1 MSNATTTPRA
11 SSTRLLSLDVFR
23 GLALVGMVLVNVPGA
38 NVWPQLS
45 HAAWDSM
52 TFADVVFPAFLFAMG
67 ASMALGHPP
76 TALRTFRRVV
86 VLVAVGLALNYAAT
100 GSPLRYPGVLQ
111 RIAFAF
117 LLASMIIR
125 LPRKIVVA
133 IVVVLLVA
141 HGAALV
147 RYGTA
152 PGHSLEST
160 LDLEVFGRPH
170 LYLGMTYDPEGVVS
184 SVASLATVLIGFL
197 AGGWLR
203 RAPRTPATVAWLLG
217 GSLVVALLAWP
228 TQSVAD
234 LNKQL
239 WTPSY
244 TMLTAA
250 LCGMVLAVVYLVCD
264 VGSRRARALG
274 VPFAIIG
281 ANSLVVYAGS
291 ELAAIGLFKIVT
303 PSGPCAPDGCPTTT
317 GYAWL
322 FDHLFVPWAGLRLGS
337 LLFSLAFVG
346 VFWVLAALLWRAK
359 IFVRA

>member
-1 MSNATTTPRA
+1 MATATTTPRA

-38 NVWPQLS
+38 PVWPQLT

-67 ASMALGHPP
+67 AAMAFGHPP
-76 TALRTFRRVV
+76 TALRTLRRVV
-86 VLVAVGLALNYAAT
+86 VLVGVGLAINYAAT

-111 RIAFAF
+111 RIAFDF

-125 LPRKIVVA
+125 LPRKIVGV
-133 IVVVLLVA
+133 IVVLLLMA
-141 HGAALV
+141 YGAALV

-152 PGHSLEST
+152 PGHSLAST

-197 AGGWLR
+197 VGSWLR
-203 RAPRTPATVAWLLG
+203 RAPRTLATVAWLLG

-228 TQSVAD
+228 ARAAAD

-250 LCGMVLAVVYLVCD
+250 LCGTVLAMVFLVCD

-274 VPFAIIG
+274 IPFAVIG

-291 ELAAIGLFKIVT
+291 ELAAIGLFRIVT
-303 PSGPCAPDGCPTTT
+303 PNGACGPDGCPTTS